1 MLLKLLN
8 LAVTPRVAV
17 GSDIV
22 WVPDIR
28 ASVEQFGE
36 RYLKFIFTEKEIANC
51 TRNKEE
57 ISCWGL
63 AARFAAKEA
72 TMKMLRPNR
81 DQLLPWRSI
90 EVVQSPNGAVN
101 IKLHAPASRMAG
113 AAGIDQITLSM
124 SHERDYATAV
134 VVGMG
139 RATYHQ

>member
-1 MLLKLLN
+1 MLRKLLTI
-8 LAVTPRVAV
+8 AVTPRVAV

-28 ASVEQFGE
+28 ESVQQFGE
-36 RYLKFIFTEKEIANC
+36 RYLRFIFTEKEIANC
-51 TRNKEE
+51 TRNKED

-72 TMKMLRPNR
+72 TMKLLRPDR

-90 EVVQSPNGAVN
+90 EVVQSLNGAVN
-101 IKLHAPASRMAG
+101 IKLHEPASRMAD

-134 VVGMG
+134 VVGIG
-139 RATYHQ
+139 KATYQQ